1 MEPNDNPAER
11 RRRVLRE
18 VLDAARSRDYSGY
31 SKFDALN
38 SPLLEALSLNTRWGR
53 LLLTQAVK
61 ESPLHVR
68 PWLGVRPS
76 RNPKGI
82 ALFARALLIQHEKS
96 GEARFL
102 EEAEDLLDWLL
113 AHPSPGRKRLCWG
126 YNFEWQSPLFRQD
139 RFEPNAVV
147 TSFVGEAFAHAC
159 LLTSRPSYLEAVRS
173 AAEFMV
179 EDLPVLHE
187 SATERAI
194 AYVLTDV
201 TAVVLNNQVLTGAFL
216 AKAWQLTGEERF
228 LDVATRQLTYT
239 WNRRTDDDCWY
250 YTHPRDRS
258 PIRHDNYHTGGILDG
273 FLEFAEVTG
282 DHRFDSAY
290 RRGLA
295 YYQQHLFEPD
305 GAPRWMND
313 RPFPRDVHGSAQ
325 GVITFA
331 KAARHRP
338 ELRAQAERIADWA
351 IDHLYR
357 PGTRDFIYRRG
368 RHIKWNYS
376 LMRWCNA
383 WMARALAELD
393 AVTPGLGSE

>member
-1 MEPNDNPAER
+1 MALNDNRAANR
-11 RRRVLRE
+11 RKVLRD
-18 VLDAARSRDYSGY
+18 VLDAARARDYSGY

-38 SPLLEALSLNTRWGR
+38 GRLLKTLSLNTRWGR

-61 ESPLHVR
+61 ECPLHVR
-68 PWLGVRPS
+68 PLLGVRPS

-82 ALFARALLIQHEKS
+82 ALFARALLIEYEKS
-96 GEARFL
+96 GQAGL
-102 EEAEDLLDWLL
+102 LMQAEELLDWLL
-113 AHPSPGRKRLCWG
+113 DHPSPGRKRLCWG
-126 YNFEWQSPLFRQD
+126 YNFVWESPILRQD

-147 TSFVGEAFAHAC
+147 TSFVGEALAHAC
-159 LLTSRPSYLEAVRS
+159 RLTSRPKYLEAVHS
-173 AAEFMV
+173 TAKFMV
-179 EDLPVLHE
+179 EDLPVLYE
-187 SATERAI
+187 SATERAV
-194 AYVLTDV
+194 AYVLTNV

-216 AKAWQLTGEERF
+216 AKAWQLTGDRRY
-228 LDVATRQLTYT
+228 LDIATRQLTYT
-239 WNRRTDDDCWY
+239 WNRRTAEDCWY
-250 YTHPRDRS
+250 YTHPRNRS

-282 DHRFDSAY
+282 DKRFDSVYWQA
-290 RRGLA
+290 LA
-295 YYQQHLFEPD
+295 YYREHLFDPD

-325 GVITFA
+325 GIITFA
-331 KAARHRP
+331 KASRHRP
-338 ELRAQAERIADWA
+338 FMRAQAERIADWA

-368 RHIKWNYS
+368 RHFKWNYS

-393 AVTPGLGSE
+393 AVTQEKDER